1 MVDSARQKGSSEIQD
16 GGRLTGSTY
25 ISACRRDRNAF
36 STANPT
42 FSGSSNSMVI
52 LRIISDIIGSLKSK
66 MAAGKPDNIET
77 RFQRL
82 PPHFRRSATQ
92 WYYCQII
99 SDIRGARKSK
109 MAAT

>member
-1 MVDSARQKGSSEIQD
+1 MADSARQKGSSEIQD

-42 FSGSSNSMVI
+42 FSGSSNSMVL
-52 LRIISDIIGSLKSK
+52 LRIISDIIGSLRSK
-66 MAAGKPDNIET
+66 MAAGKPEVLLSQRSNNIET

-92 WYYCQII
+92 WYYCQFYP
-99 SDIRGARKSK
+99 
-109 MAAT
+109 T